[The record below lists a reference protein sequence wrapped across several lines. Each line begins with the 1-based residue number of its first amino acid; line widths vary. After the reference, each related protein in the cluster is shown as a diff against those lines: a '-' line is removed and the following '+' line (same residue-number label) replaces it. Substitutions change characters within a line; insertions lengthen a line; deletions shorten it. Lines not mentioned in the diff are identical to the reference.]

1 MACSRV
7 SGGSNEE
14 KLIRAEADGVK
25 EHKRKQRTLLQNKSL
40 HVYFDQLAAA
50 LNDAG
55 WEMKKVL
62 EEKAVD
68 IPWSGVRVKEVLWRP
83 IQEALTGKH
92 STTEINTV
100 DPTEIYAVLD
110 RHLSEKFGVHVEW
123 PCEETMAESQRMA
136 KR

>member
-1 MACSRV
+1 M
-7 SGGSNEE
+7 
-14 KLIRAEADGVK
+14 K
-25 EHKRKQRTLLQNKSL
+25 EHKRKQRTLLQNKAL
-40 HVYFDQLAAA
+40 HVYFDQLATA

-68 IPWSGVRVKEVLWRP
+68 IPWSGPRVKEVLWRP